1 MLVGSHTRRD
11 PEARIPRDSLS
22 APLTERCAVFVRV
35 CVFTPRAYIVVL
47 PQQGMSIRLSLAYTT
62 GATCSHPQNS
72 VFAIVI
78 VHQ

>member
-1 MLVGSHTRRD
+1 M
-11 PEARIPRDSLS
+11 
-22 APLTERCAVFVRV
+22 FVRV

-72 VFAIVI
+72 VFVI
-78 VHQ
+78 VYVHQCFGGTTHNYAVDLSQCSA